1 MPPKSTV
8 LVPYVGNEICSGGWT
23 TLERTLRHF
32 HNFVSP
38 FDLKKIVFNNI
49 VYFSL
54 NNKCKHIVLTSI
66 KCVTNLL
73 LQCVNPGHVQ
83 LYITTTVGTTPSLS

>member
-1 MPPKSTV
+1 MRYIFSNASQVDSTSTV
-8 LVPYVGNEICSGGWT
+8 RRKRT
-23 TLERTLRHF
+23 KRTLRHF